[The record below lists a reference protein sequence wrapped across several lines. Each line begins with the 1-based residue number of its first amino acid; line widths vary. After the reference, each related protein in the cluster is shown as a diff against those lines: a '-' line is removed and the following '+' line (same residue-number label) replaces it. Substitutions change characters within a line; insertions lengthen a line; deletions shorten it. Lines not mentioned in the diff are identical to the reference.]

1 MKEKAILLNLIL
13 FVITLILIIFKIFFS
28 LITRSVAL
36 QADTID
42 NVTDLVMI
50 IASLVGVIFANKK
63 PNERFPLGYYRLEN
77 IISLV
82 IAIFIFFTAFNI
94 VQESS
99 IDIFKY
105 FSGIEKKIIV
115 SFQVIIFLLIS
126 QITSIVIAISLKV
139 ISKKENSPIINSEA
153 KEKFYDSFISL
164 TVLIGFIGAIFG
176 FYLLDSIFALIIVCF
191 MIKGGYDIFIYS
203 TKTLLDAVIDF
214 DKRNDLYTLIEGFP
228 PVKNVL
234 SLAVRG
240 YGKYVFLEIELLLKK
255 EMPLYQIKEL
265 KDKLSTKIINHYP
278 NIFRVLIIAQHQE
291 KTQEKVAVPLLNND
305 GVNSRISDHFGE
317 SSFFAFLLFEDKKLI
332 KFEVS
337 PNKFKDTE
345 KRKGILIADWLSS
358 EKIDALFL
366 KNDLKK
372 GPKLVFE
379 NSLIDVSITN
389 HEKINQ
395 LIADINK
402 DD

>member
-1 MKEKAILLNLIL
+1 MKERPVLINACL
-13 FVITLILIIFKIFFS
+13 FVITLILITFKIFFS
-28 LITRSVAL
+28 LITRSIAL
-36 QADTID
+36 QADAID

-50 IASLVGVIFANKK
+50 IASLVGIIFANKK
-63 PNERFPLGYYRLEN
+63 PNEQFPLGYYRLEN

-82 IAIFIFFTAFNI
+82 ISIFIFFTAFNI
-94 VQESS
+94 IQESS
-99 IDIFKY
+99 IDIFKF

-115 SFQVIIFLLIS
+115 SFEVIIFLLVS
-126 QITSIVIAISLKV
+126 QFISIVIAISLKV

-153 KEKFYDSFISL
+153 KEKFYDSFISF
-164 TVLIGFIGAIFG
+164 TVLLGFIGAIFE
-176 FYLLDSIFALIIVCF
+176 FYILDSIFALIIVCF

-203 TKTLLDAVIDF
+203 TKTLLDVVIDF
-214 DKRNDLYTLIEGFP
+214 DKRNELYNLIESFP
-228 PVKNVL
+228 HVKNIL

-240 YGKYVFLEIELLLKK
+240 YGKYVFLEVEILLKR

-265 KDKLSTKIINHYP
+265 KDKLITKIKDRYP
-278 NIFRVLIIAQHQE
+278 NVFRVLIIAQHQE

-317 SSFFAFLLFEDKKLI
+317 SPFFAFLLFEDKKLI

-337 PNKFKDTE
+337 PNKFKNVE

-358 EKIDALFL
+358 EKIDSLFL

-372 GPKLVFE
+372 GPKLVFD
-379 NSLIDVSITN
+379 NSLIDVSLTN
-389 HEKINQ
+389 FEIISQ
-395 LIADINK
+395 LIEDINK
-402 DD
+402 ED

>member
-1 MKEKAILLNLIL
+1 MERKPVKINIIL
-13 FVITLILIIFKIFFS
+13 FVITFVLIIFKILFS
-28 LITRSVAL
+28 VITGSVAL
-36 QADTID
+36 QADAID

-50 IASLVGVIFANKK
+50 VASLIGILYANKK

-82 IAIFIFFTAFNI
+82 ISIFIFFTAFNI
-94 VQESS
+94 IQEST
-99 IDIFKY
+99 IDIFK
-105 FSGIEKKIIV
+105 FFTGAEKKIIV
-115 SFQVIIFLLIS
+115 SSEVLIFLVIS
-126 QITSIVIAISLKV
+126 QITSIVIAISLKF
-139 ISKKENSPIINSEA
+139 ISRKERSPIINSEA

-164 TVLIGFIGAIFG
+164 TVLLGFIGAIFE
-176 FYLLDSIFALIIVCF
+176 FYVLDSIFALIIVCF
-191 MIKGGYDIFIYS
+191 MIKGGYDIFISS
-203 TKTLLDAVIDF
+203 TKTLLDALINF
-214 DKRNDLYTLIEGFP
+214 DKRNELYTLIEGFP
-228 PVKNVL
+228 HVKNVL
-234 SLAVRG
+234 SLAIRG
-240 YGKYVFLEIELLLKK
+240 YGKYIFLEIEILLKR

-265 KDKLSTKIINHYP
+265 KDKLTTKIIDQFP

-317 SSFFAFLLFEDKKLI
+317 SPFFAFLLFEDKKLI

-337 PNKFKDTE
+337 PNKFRDTE

-379 NSLIDVSITN
+379 NSLIDVSLTN
-389 HEKINQ
+389 YDIINQ
-395 LIADINK
+395 LIADMNMH
-402 DD
+402 D

>member
-1 MKEKAILLNLIL
+1 MKEKAVLINVFL
-13 FVITLILIIFKIFFS
+13 FIITLILIIFKIFFS
-28 LITRSVAL
+28 LITRSIAL
-36 QADTID
+36 QADAID

-82 IAIFIFFTAFNI
+82 ISIFIFFTAFNI
-94 VQESS
+94 IQESS
-99 IDIFKY
+99 IDIFK
-105 FSGIEKKIIV
+105 FFIGNEKKIIV
-115 SFQVIIFLLIS
+115 SLEVLIFLLIS
-126 QITSIVIAISLKV
+126 QITSIIIAISLKV

-153 KEKFYDSFISL
+153 KEKFYDSFISF
-164 TVLIGFIGAIFG
+164 TVLLGFIGAIFE

-191 MIKGGYDIFIYS
+191 MIKGGYDIFISS

-214 DKRNDLYTLIEGFP
+214 DKRNELYNLIEGIP
-228 PVKNVL
+228 HVKNIL

-240 YGKYVFLEIELLLKK
+240 YGKYIFLEVEILLKK

-265 KDKLSTKIINHYP
+265 KDKLSTKIIDQYP

-291 KTQEKVAVPLLNND
+291 KTQEKVAIPLLNND

-317 SSFFAFLLFEDKKLI
+317 SPFFAFLLFEDKKLI
-332 KFEVS
+332 KFEVY
-337 PNKFKDTE
+337 PNRFKNTE

-379 NSLIDVSITN
+379 NSLIDVSLTN
-389 HEKINQ
+389 YEIVNQ
-395 LIADINK
+395 LIGDINK
-402 DD
+402 ED

>member
-1 MKEKAILLNLIL
+1 MKERPVLINACL
-13 FVITLILIIFKIFFS
+13 FVITLILITFKIFFS
-28 LITRSVAL
+28 LITRSIAL
-36 QADTID
+36 QADAID

-50 IASLVGVIFANKK
+50 IASLVGIIFANKK
-63 PNERFPLGYYRLEN
+63 PNEQFPLGYYRLEN

-82 IAIFIFFTAFNI
+82 ISIFIFFTAFNI
-94 VQESS
+94 IQESS
-99 IDIFKY
+99 IDIFKF

-115 SFQVIIFLLIS
+115 SFEVIIFLLVS
-126 QITSIVIAISLKV
+126 QFISIVIAISLKV

-153 KEKFYDSFISL
+153 KEKFYDSFISF
-164 TVLIGFIGAIFG
+164 TVLLGFIGAIFE
-176 FYLLDSIFALIIVCF
+176 FYILDSIFALIIVCF

-203 TKTLLDAVIDF
+203 TKTLLDVVIDF
-214 DKRNDLYTLIEGFP
+214 DKRNELYNLIEGFP
-228 PVKNVL
+228 HVKNII

-240 YGKYVFLEIELLLKK
+240 YGKYVFLEVEILLKR

-265 KDKLSTKIINHYP
+265 KDKLITKIKDRYP
-278 NIFRVLIIAQHQE
+278 NVFRVLIIAQHQE

-317 SSFFAFLLFEDKKLI
+317 SPFFAFLLFEDKKLI

-337 PNKFKDTE
+337 PNKFKNVE

-358 EKIDALFL
+358 EKIDSLFL

-372 GPKLVFE
+372 GPKLVFD
-379 NSLIDVSITN
+379 NSLIDVSLTN
-389 HEKINQ
+389 FEIISQ
-395 LIADINK
+395 LIEDINK
-402 DD
+402 ED

>member
-1 MKEKAILLNLIL
+1 MKERPVLINACL
-13 FVITLILIIFKIFFS
+13 FVITLILITFKIFFS
-28 LITRSVAL
+28 LITRSIAL
-36 QADTID
+36 QADAID

-50 IASLVGVIFANKK
+50 IASLVGIIFANKK
-63 PNERFPLGYYRLEN
+63 PNEQFPLGYYRLEN

-82 IAIFIFFTAFNI
+82 ISIFIFFTAFNI
-94 VQESS
+94 IQESS
-99 IDIFKY
+99 IDIFKF

-115 SFQVIIFLLIS
+115 SFEVIIFLLVS
-126 QITSIVIAISLKV
+126 QFISIVIAISLKV

-153 KEKFYDSFISL
+153 KEKFYDSFISF
-164 TVLIGFIGAIFG
+164 TVLLGFIGAIFE
-176 FYLLDSIFALIIVCF
+176 FYILDSIFALIIVCF

-203 TKTLLDAVIDF
+203 TKTLLDVVIDF
-214 DKRNDLYTLIEGFP
+214 DKRNELYNLIEGFP
-228 PVKNVL
+228 HVKNII

-240 YGKYVFLEIELLLKK
+240 YGKYVFLEVEILLKR

-265 KDKLSTKIINHYP
+265 KDKLITKIKDRYP
-278 NIFRVLIIAQHQE
+278 NVFRVLIIAQHQE

-317 SSFFAFLLFEDKKLI
+317 SPFFAFLLFEDKKLI

-337 PNKFKDTE
+337 PNKFKNVE

-358 EKIDALFL
+358 EKIDNLFL

-372 GPKLVFE
+372 GPKLVFD
-379 NSLIDVSITN
+379 NSLIDVSLTN
-389 HEKINQ
+389 FEIISQ
-395 LIADINK
+395 LIEDINK
-402 DD
+402 ED